1 MSTTARQTNLLV
13 AEDWTR
19 VYETFREADFQSY
32 DFETLRKTMIDYL
45 RLYYPE
51 DFNDFIESSEYIA
64 LIDLLAFMGQ
74 SLAFRTDLNA
84 RENFIDTAER
94 RDSIIKLA
102 RLVSYFPKRNI
113 AASGLLKID
122 SVATT
127 ETVYDSDGV
136 NLANNTVYWNDPSNS
151 NWVEQFNTIINT
163 TLIDSQ
169 VIGKPGNT
177 QTINSVKTEEYSV
190 NLTPNVTPVFGFS
203 AAVNDSSMQFEAVSA
218 STLGQSYIYEL
229 SPVTNGR
236 FNILRRSDGSGN
248 NSNNTGFFLYF
259 KQGTLGN
266 TTFSLVE
273 AVPNRVV
280 NVNYENINNS
290 DVWLF
295 NTGVSPS
302 EEWTKVPAIAGVNT
316 IYNKSTERNLFQ
328 VNSRA
333 SDQIDLVF
341 GDGSFTNVP
350 QGTYTLFFRQSNN
363 QSYKI
368 SPDEIQGALVSIN
381 YVSRSGAVETLTIR
395 ASLKYTINNAAA
407 RETIDEVRQKAPLQY
422 YTQGRMITGED
433 YNIIPYTEF
442 SNIYKVKS
450 VNRTSS
456 GISRFL
462 DVIDTSGKYSS
473 TNIFA
478 NDGHLYREET
488 LTPMGFSY
496 TSTATVQRIVSEYLQ
511 NIISDKPMQHFYYA
525 MLDRETNISNTF
537 WKMCSVSTNG
547 STGYFTVDGS
557 TLPIQVGPVTSQ
569 PVKHIRVGAII
580 KFKAT
585 AGYYFNS
592 QNQMIY
598 GTPSTTGDKQYLYAS
613 VMQVIGDGTN
623 GGNGAFLDGSG
634 PVILNI
640 KVPTSAEIVEII
652 PVFKNSISSELA
664 TTITDKVIALETFGL
679 GYNTDTEAWYLI
691 DETNVSSNDIP
702 FSLATAGDTSS
713 SNSDSSWIIKL
724 SYDTPLGHVIWYRGL
739 DYIFEST
746 IETKFYFDNQVR
758 VFDSKTG
765 TTIHDQIRLLGIN
778 SQPDPVQIGVDDD
791 DQPITGRLPLG
802 VDYVWYVYRNIVESD
817 GYENQKKILITFP
830 DSNEDGI
837 PDNPDLFD
845 IVVSPDTTSKYVFF
859 EEVPT
864 YGGFTE
870 LVPLESNSVVTLYA
884 DETDLNANYTAY
896 TDGQVFYLTADKT
909 FFVLAE
915 TDSGKVI
922 TESESYTMMTGRS
935 DLAFQ
940 YKHNSPD
947 YRRIDPSP
955 NNIIDVYLL
964 TKAYETDFRIWLQDT
979 TGKLS
984 EPVPP
989 TTEDLA
995 LEYSTLNN
1003 TKATS
1008 DTIIF
1013 NSAKYK
1019 LLFGDKAEPSLQA
1032 TFKVVKNPAVIVSDN
1047 DIKSSLIGAIN
1058 EYFSIDNW
1066 DFGEAFFFSEL
1077 SAYLHTAMSPNV
1089 SSVIIVPTNLNAQ
1102 FGNLYQINAEPNE
1115 IMASCATVDNVEII
1129 SALTATNL
1137 NY

>member
-113 AASGLLKID
+113 AASGLLKFD

-136 NLANNTVYWNDPSNS
+136 NLANTSVYWNDPSNS
-151 NWVEQFNTIINT
+151 NWVEQFNTIINAA
-163 TLIDSQ
+163 LIDSQ
-169 VIGKPGNT
+169 VVGKPGNT
-177 QTINSVKTEEYSV
+177 QTINNVKTEEYSV

-203 AAVNDSSMQFEAVSA
+203 AAVNDTSMQFEAVSA
-218 STLGQSYIYEL
+218 STLGQTYIYEL
-229 SPVTNGR
+229 PPITNGR
-236 FNILRRSDGSGN
+236 FNILRRNDGSGN

-259 KQGTLGN
+259 KQGAMGN
-266 TTFSLVE
+266 TTFSLTE
-273 AVPNRVV
+273 AVPNRIV

-295 NTGVSPS
+295 NTGVTPA
-302 EEWTKVPAIAGVNT
+302 EEWKKVPAIAGVNT
-316 IYNKSTERNLFQ
+316 IYNKSSERNLFQ

-333 SDQIDLVF
+333 ADQIDLVF

-350 QGTYTLFFRQSNN
+350 QGTYSLYFRQSNN

-368 SPDEIQGALVSIN
+368 SPDEVQGASITIN
-381 YVSRSGAVETLTIR
+381 YVSRSGSVETLTIR

-407 RETIDEVRQKAPLQY
+407 RESIDEVRQKAPQQY

-478 NDGHLYREET
+478 NDGHLYREDT
-488 LTPMGFSY
+488 LTPMGFTY

-511 NIISDKPMQHFYYA
+511 TIISDKPMQHFYYA
-525 MLDRETNISNTF
+525 FLDRETSIGNTF
-537 WKMCSVSTNG
+537 WKMCSVTTNG
-547 STGYFTVDGS
+547 STGYFTVDG
-557 TLPIQVGPVTSQ
+557 TGIPIQVGPVTSQ

-585 AGYYFNS
+585 SGYYFNT
-592 QNQMIY
+592 QNQMVP
-598 GTPSTTGDKQYLYAS
+598 GVPTTTGDKQYLYAS

-623 GGNGAFLDGSG
+623 GGAGAFTDGSG
-634 PVILNI
+634 PITLNI
-640 KVPTSAEIVEII
+640 KVPTEAEIDEII
-652 PVFKNSISSELA
+652 PVFKNSLNSELM
-664 TTITDKVIALETFGL
+664 TTIANKVIALETFGL

-691 DETNVSSNDIP
+691 EQPYLTDDPYGTIP
-702 FSLATAGDTSS
+702 G
-713 SNSDSSWIIKL
+713 SSWLIKIE
-724 SYDTPLGHVIWYRGL
+724 YDTTLGHVIWYRGL

-746 IETKFYFDNQVR
+746 IETKFYFDNQIR
-758 VFDSKTG
+758 VFDTKTG
-765 TTIHDQIRLLGIN
+765 TTVYDQIRLLGIN
-778 SQPDPVQIGVDDD
+778 AQPDS
-791 DQPITGRLPLG
+791 TSPLG
-802 VDYVWYVYRNIVESD
+802 VDYVWYIYKNIVESD
-817 GYENQKKILITFP
+817 GYENQKKILVTFP

-845 IVVSPDTTSKYVFF
+845 IIVSPVTGSKYVFF
-859 EEVPT
+859 EIVT
-864 YGGFTE
+864 SYGGFTE
-870 LVPLESNSVVTLYA
+870 EVPLPSNSVVTLYA
-884 DETDLNANYTAY
+884 TKVDLNAHYEEY
-896 TDGQVFYLTADKT
+896 TDGQVFYLTTDKK

-915 TDSGKVI
+915 TNSGKTI
-922 TESESYTMMTGRS
+922 TESSAYVVMTGRS

-955 NNIIDVYLL
+955 NNIIDVFLL
-964 TKAYETDFRIWLQDT
+964 TKAYETDFRNWLQDT
-979 TGKLS
+979 TGKVA
-984 EPVPP
+984 EPIPP
-989 TTEDLA
+989 STEDLT
-995 LEYSTLNN
+995 LEYSTLND

-1008 DTIIF
+1008 DTMIF
-1013 NSAKYK
+1013 NSARYK
-1019 LLFGDKAEPSLQA
+1019 LLFGNKAEPSLQA

-1047 DIKSSLIGAIN
+1047 DIKSNLISAIN

-1066 DFGEAFFFSEL
+1066 DFGESFYFSEL

-1129 SALTATNL
+1129 SAITAAQL
-1137 NY
+1137 NASWATA

>member
-1 MSTTARQTNLLV
+1 MSTTARQTNLLA

-113 AASGLLKID
+113 AASGLLKFD
-122 SVATT
+122 SVSTT

-136 NLANNTVYWNDPSNS
+136 NLANTAVYWNDPSNS
-151 NWVEQFNTIINT
+151 NWVEQFNTIINAA
-163 TLIDSQ
+163 LIDSQ
-169 VIGKPGNT
+169 VVGKPGNT
-177 QTINSVKTEEYSV
+177 QTINNVKTEEYAI

-203 AAVNDSSMQFEAVSA
+203 AAVNDTSMQFEAVS
-218 STLGQSYIYEL
+218 SSSLGQSYIYEL
-229 SPVTNGR
+229 SPLANGR

-259 KQGTLGN
+259 KQGTLGT

-273 AVPNRVV
+273 AVPNRIV

-302 EEWTKVPAIAGVNT
+302 EEWKKVPAIAGVNT
-316 IYNKSTERNLFQ
+316 IYNKSSERNLFQ

-333 SDQIDLVF
+333 ADQIDLVF

-350 QGTYTLFFRQSNN
+350 QGTFSLFFRQSNN

-368 SPDEIQGALVSIN
+368 SPDEIQGAAITIN

-407 RETIDEVRQKAPLQY
+407 RETIDEVRQKAPQQY

-433 YNIIPYTEF
+433 YNIVPYTEF

-462 DVIDTSGKYSS
+462 DVIDSSGKYSS

-488 LTPMGFSY
+488 LTPLSFTY
-496 TSTATVQRIVSEYLQ
+496 NSTATVQRIVSEYLQ
-511 NIISDKPMQHFYYA
+511 TIISDKPMQHFYYA
-525 MLDRETNISNTF
+525 FLDRETSIGNTF
-537 WKMCSVSTNG
+537 WKMCSVTTNG
-547 STGYFTVDGS
+547 STGYFTVGGS
-557 TLPIQVGPVTSQ
+557 DTPIQVGTVTSQ

-580 KFKAT
+580 KFKA
-585 AGYYFNS
+585 ASGYYFNT
-592 QNQMIY
+592 QNQMVP
-598 GTPSTTGDKQYLYAS
+598 GTPSTTGDKRYLYAS

-623 GGNGAFLDGSG
+623 GGAGAFTDGSG
-634 PVILNI
+634 PITLNI
-640 KVPTSAEIVEII
+640 KVPAQAEIDEII
-652 PVFKNSISSELA
+652 PVFKNAIDNELM
-664 TTITDKVIALETFGL
+664 TTISNKVIALETFGL
-679 GYNTDTEAWYLI
+679 GYNTNTESWYLI
-691 DETNVSSNDIP
+691 EQPFLTDDPYGVIP
-702 FSLATAGDTSS
+702 G
-713 SNSDSSWIIKL
+713 SSWLIKI
-724 SYDTPLGHVIWYRGL
+724 SYDTTNGHVIQYRGL

-758 VFDSKTG
+758 VFDTKTG
-765 TTIHDQIRLLGIN
+765 TTIYDQIRLLGIN
-778 SQPDPVQIGVDDD
+778 SQPDPVKLGEDGGE
-791 DQPITGRLPLG
+791 PIYGLLPLG
-802 VDYVWYVYRNIVESD
+802 VDYVWYIYKNIVESD
-817 GYENQKKILITFP
+817 GYENQKKILVTFP

-845 IVVSPDTTSKYVFF
+845 IVVAPDTSDKYVFF
-859 EEVPT
+859 EEVST

-870 LVPLESNSVVTLYA
+870 LVPLPSNSVVTLYA
-884 DETDLNANYTAY
+884 DIASLNAHYSEYTN
-896 TDGQVFYLTADKT
+896 GQVFYLTSDKV
-909 FFVLAE
+909 FYVLVE
-915 TDSGKVI
+915 TDSGKTI
-922 TESESYTMMTGRS
+922 TLSNSYQMMTGRS

-955 NNIIDVYLL
+955 NNIIDVFLL
-964 TKAYETDFRIWLQDT
+964 TKAYETDFRNWLQDT
-979 TGKLS
+979 TGKVA
-984 EPVPP
+984 EPIPP
-989 TTEDLA
+989 STEDLS
-995 LEYSTLNN
+995 LEYSVLNN

-1008 DTIIF
+1008 DTVIF

-1047 DIKSSLIGAIN
+1047 DIKSNLISAIN

-1066 DFGEAFFFSEL
+1066 DFGESFYFSEL

-1129 SALTATNL
+1129 SAITAAQL
-1137 NY
+1137 NASWATT